1 MERGSATSTTGAAP
15 RSRGR
20 RRRLTAGI
28 LALGVLV
35 LVLAACELPKS
46 IAVEGT
52 TPTTVTITW
61 VVPESLVGKQQQY
74 GVFVDGQHRFD
85 VPATA
90 ERATVGDLA
99 PSTTYEIS
107 LELLLNNQWTTDG
120 PSIVVETAPDRY
132 VALGDSYTSG
142 PLIPVQRDDPGGC
155 LRSTRNYPSVL
166 APSVGADEFEDAS
179 CSGAETEDMTAAQGV
194 SPGPNPPQFDRVNA
208 NTTVVTLGIGG
219 NDMGFSELATG
230 CATANPFASPCQD
243 RYVVDGRDEISV
255 RIADTGPKVAA
266 VLDGI
271 DARAPESD
279 VFVVGYPAVVPD
291 SGNGCWPTMPIGIP
305 DVPYLRAK
313 VKELNAMLAAEAAA
327 NGDTYVDVYTASIG
341 HDPCASSANRWVEAV
356 VPTSVAAPVHPNEN
370 GMRGIAAV
378 VLAAMG
384 GAGAVAA

>member
-1 MERGSATSTTGAAP
+1 MDVGSNEPKSGAATRR
-15 RSRGR
+15 RSRR
-20 RRRLTAGI
+20 RVFAGV

-46 IAVEGT
+46 IEVEGT
-52 TPTTVTITW
+52 TPTTVTVTW
-61 VVPESLVGKQQQY
+61 VVPESLVGKQQPY
-74 GVFVDGQHRFD
+74 GVFVDGQHRFN

-90 ERATVGDLA
+90 ERATVDALS
-99 PSTTYEIS
+99 PSTSYEIS
-107 LELLLNNQWTTDG
+107 LEVLLSNQWTTDG
-120 PSIVVETAPDRY
+120 PSVVAQTAPDRY

-166 APSVGADEFEDAS
+166 APSIGAAEFLDVS

-194 SPGPNPPQFDRVNA
+194 SPGPNPPQFDSLNA

-243 RYVVDGRDEISV
+243 RYVVNGRDEISV
-255 RIADTGPKVAA
+255 RIADTGPKVAT

-271 DARAPESD
+271 HARSPEAE

-291 SGNGCWPTMPIGIP
+291 SGNGCWPSMPIGVP

-341 HDPCASSANRWVEAV
+341 HDPCASSANRWVEPV
-356 VPTSVAAPVHPNEN
+356 IPGSLAAPVHPNES
-370 GMRGIAAV
+370 GMRGMAGV
-378 VLAAMG
+378 VLAALG
-384 GAGAVAA
+384 GAAAA

>member
-1 MERGSATSTTGAAP
+1 MDLGSKVSNGGV
-15 RSRGR
+15 SRRRPR
-20 RRRLTAGI
+20 RRRLLGGV
-28 LALGVLV
+28 LGVGVLV
-35 LVLAACELPKS
+35 LLLAACELPES
-46 IAVEGT
+46 IEVEGT
-52 TPTTVTITW
+52 TATTVTITW
-61 VVPESLVGKQQQY
+61 VVPESLVGKQQPY
-74 GVFVDGQHRFD
+74 GVFVDGQHRFN

-90 ERATVGDLA
+90 ERATITDLA
-99 PSTTYEIS
+99 PSTSYEIS

-120 PSIVVETAPDRY
+120 PSVVAQTAPDRY

-155 LRSTRNYPSVL
+155 LRSTQNYPSVL
-166 APSVGADEFEDAS
+166 APSIGAAEFLDAS

-194 SPGPNPPQFDRVNA
+194 TPGPNPPQFDSLNA

-230 CATANPFASPCQD
+230 CATVNPFASPCQD

-271 DARAPESD
+271 HARSPEAD

-291 SGNGCWPTMPIGIP
+291 SGNGCWPTMPIGVP

-341 HDPCASSANRWVEAV
+341 HDPCASSSNRWVEPV
-356 VPTSVAAPVHPNEN
+356 VPASLAAPVHPNAN
-370 GMRGIAAV
+370 GMRGVAAV

-384 GAGAVAA
+384 GAAAA